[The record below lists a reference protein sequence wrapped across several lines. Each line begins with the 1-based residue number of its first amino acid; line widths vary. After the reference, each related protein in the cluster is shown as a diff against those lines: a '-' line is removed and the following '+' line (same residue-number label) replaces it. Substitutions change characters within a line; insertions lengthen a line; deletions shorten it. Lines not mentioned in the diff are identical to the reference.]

1 MIFHKSRIAS
11 IVVLSLLILF
21 SACASSS
28 QGYKPKYKKPDPNKP
43 LPCPQKDC

>member
-1 MIFHKSRIAS
+1 MSLRKPHIISIIA
-11 IVVLSLLILF
+11 LSLIVLF